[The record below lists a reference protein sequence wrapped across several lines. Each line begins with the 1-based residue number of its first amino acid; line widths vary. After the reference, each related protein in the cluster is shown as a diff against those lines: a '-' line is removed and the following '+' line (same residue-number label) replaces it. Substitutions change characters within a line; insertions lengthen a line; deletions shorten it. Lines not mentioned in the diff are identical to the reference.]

1 MRRAG
6 APDAA
11 EENKT
16 MRNLLSAFALLAA
29 FSAAAQAGDMKPIHA
44 EPIDLGTF
52 KGSAYYTAEKDGLK
66 VVATLAPE
74 QALAPVRVSAVL
86 APEQSISVAVPG
98 PVGGREAS
106 VSFSRRGDK
115 IVVARSEQPG
125 Y

>member
-1 MRRAG
+1 MRS
-6 APDAA
+6 
-11 EENKT
+11 
-16 MRNLLSAFALLAA
+16 L
-29 FSAAAQAGDMKPIHA
+29 FSALALSVALVGAAQAGDLKPLDA

-52 KGSAYYTAEKDGLK
+52 KGSAYYTVEKDGLK

-74 QALAPVRVSAVL
+74 AASTPVRVQAVL
-86 APEQSISVAVPG
+86 APDQSVSVAVPG

-115 IVVARSEQPG
+115 IVVARSEQAG